1 MNVRAPVAADLEA
14 VLEVLRA
21 ADASVAG
28 DSDWS
33 ASDLTNTWAELDL
46 ERDARVFELDGRVAG
61 YGDFFAR
68 SGGRMQGDGYVHPD
82 FRRRG
87 IGSEIIRL
95 FEARA
100 FEKAAEVPDGER
112 VYLQNATLD
121 TDDCTMRF
129 YRERGY
135 EAVRGFRGMVIDLDD
150 EPEVA
155 PVAGIDIR
163 PYLHPD
169 EARAFHEAH
178 QDSFASH
185 WEHRPRPWEEWEEH
199 RLGRETFD
207 PTLWWGAY
215 EGENL
220 AGIVLAE
227 EKRNP
232 DRGWIDVLGVRSDY
246 RRRGIAEAL
255 LKTAF
260 AEFWRR
266 GERKIGLGVDAES
279 PTGAT
284 RVYERAGMRTLWQAV
299 VYEKELRP
307 A

>member
-1 MNVRAPVAADLEA
+1 MNVRTPVEADLEA
-14 VLEVLRA
+14 ILEVLRA

-33 ASDLTNTWAELDL
+33 ASDLVSTWAELDL
-46 ERDARVFELDGRVAG
+46 ERDAWLFELDGRVGG
-61 YGDFFAR
+61 YGDFTAR
-68 SGGRMQGDGYVHPD
+68 GGGRMSGDGYVHPD

-87 IGSEIIRL
+87 IGAGLLRL

-100 FEKAAEVPDGER
+100 LERAMDIPDGER
-112 VYLQNATLD
+112 VYIQNATLD
-121 TDDCTMRF
+121 SDDCTTRF

-135 EAVRGFRGMVIDLDD
+135 EAVRGFRGMAIDL
-150 EPEVA
+150 ESAPEVA
-155 PVAGIDIR
+155 DVAGIEIR
-163 PYLHPD
+163 PYDHAGD
-169 EARAFHEAH
+169 ARAFHEA
-178 QDSFASH
+178 QQESFASH
-185 WEHRPRPWEEWEEH
+185 WEHRPRPWEEWAK
-199 RLGRETFD
+199 RFDRETFD

-215 EGENL
+215 DGDHV
-220 AGIVLAE
+220 AGVVLAE
-227 EKRNP
+227 EKRDP
-232 DRGWIDVLGVRSDY
+232 DQGWVDVLGVRPDY

-266 GERKIGLGVDAES
+266 GERRVGLGVDAES

-284 RVYERAGMRTLWQAV
+284 RVYERAGMRTLWHAIV
-299 VYEKELRP
+299 WEKELRP